1 MTTFKV
7 KGDALSRSITPQ
19 ELVQEQPLIGSVLG
33 NRYRILREIGAGGMA
48 KVYLAEDIS
57 GNELVAVKVLYPQ
70 FSQDISFI
78 QRFNREAKLASTLT
92 DPHIVRVLDYG
103 ADRDL
108 QYLVMEY
115 VEGKDLNSAL
125 KENGPFE
132 WQYAL
137 EILDQLA
144 TALEHAH
151 VHGVV
156 HRDIKPQN
164 LMLNDS
170 GLLKILDFGI
180 ARIPTLPS
188 LTQSGFIGSPYYASP
203 EQAMGEEVDIR
214 SDIYSAGIVLYEILS
229 GHIPFDAKSPW
240 SIISQHITSEP
251 PPIELPDREIPQNVE
266 DLLKRM
272 LAKRPDERFQSPSEL
287 RESIAAVFAGQS
299 VSEDTQDIASDSL
312 PDKTPLVESL
322 KQRAA
327 EAVKAQEWVRAV
339 DLLRQAARLDPN
351 NQETAKK
358 LAEVETEAQ
367 VVSVYKSGVRA
378 IDNKRW
384 EEAVNH
390 FNVLVELRHDYRD
403 TESLLARAHSA
414 LKAENTEK
422 FIDARYKE
430 GLAHFENERWADAV
444 EALAEVRQISP
455 GYEQVDQLLSEAQK
469 LSNPNLALKIKQ
481 WVGQLNLEAAWRW
494 GLVVAGVI
502 AVVFFVFLIFGNN
515 NPVSGNG
522 DSKEQLK
529 TWYEEVQ
536 RALEAGDTDLALT
549 SLDLILA
556 EDPDYADA
564 ADIKRDLLATPTPS
578 VSANTT
584 VQNEQ
589 LDQLISEAQSDVDLE
604 MWDDAITT
612 LKLIRSRDVE
622 YQKAL
627 VSTMLC
633 DAYSGRGLDS
643 LTRIDAE
650 VTEKSL
656 VNDALSDFEAGVAVC
671 PRRTDLADQ
680 MVRAT
685 AYLEVLGTPPS
696 EFETLISTLNP
707 IVAANPNYANGNAK
721 QILYTAYLNR
731 GVERQQTPELRAA
744 ALGDYEAAL
753 ALNVDDPS
761 EAQTKRAELLLSFSQ
776 QQLVNST
783 VEPVVTEESGEDTPV
798 VATSTREAPSE
809 TSTGGIKYNAPA
821 LMGPPDNTIFAG
833 NFAEVF
839 LEWEGPAQ
847 LAPGEYY
854 DLTIM
859 HLFAEEP
866 QYTGSQRTNDTRV
879 QLNADIGVGQA
890 GNDRFYWWVTIRKE
904 NTAPYS
910 GALDLPV
917 SPRSEAKT
925 FIWSP

>member
-1 MTTFKV
+1 M
-7 KGDALSRSITPQ
+7 
-19 ELVQEQPLIGSVLG
+19 IGSVLG

-92 DPHIVRVLDYG
+92 DSHIVRVLDYG

-327 EAVKAQEWVRAV
+327 EAV
-339 DLLRQAARLDPN
+339 
-351 NQETAKK
+351 
-358 LAEVETEAQ
+358 
-367 VVSVYKSGVRA
+367 
-378 IDNKRW
+378 
-384 EEAVNH
+384 
-390 FNVLVELRHDYRD
+390 
-403 TESLLARAHSA
+403 
-414 LKAENTEK
+414 
-422 FIDARYKE
+422 
-430 GLAHFENERWADAV
+430 
-444 EALAEVRQISP
+444 
-455 GYEQVDQLLSEAQK
+455 
-469 LSNPNLALKIKQ
+469 
-481 WVGQLNLEAAWRW
+481 
-494 GLVVAGVI
+494 
-502 AVVFFVFLIFGNN
+502 
-515 NPVSGNG
+515 
-522 DSKEQLK
+522 
-529 TWYEEVQ
+529 
-536 RALEAGDTDLALT
+536 
-549 SLDLILA
+549 
-556 EDPDYADA
+556 
-564 ADIKRDLLATPTPS
+564 
-578 VSANTT
+578 
-584 VQNEQ
+584 
-589 LDQLISEAQSDVDLE
+589 
-604 MWDDAITT
+604 
-612 LKLIRSRDVE
+612 
-622 YQKAL
+622 
-627 VSTMLC
+627 
-633 DAYSGRGLDS
+633 
-643 LTRIDAE
+643 
-650 VTEKSL
+650 
-656 VNDALSDFEAGVAVC
+656 
-671 PRRTDLADQ
+671 
-680 MVRAT
+680 
-685 AYLEVLGTPPS
+685 
-696 EFETLISTLNP
+696 
-707 IVAANPNYANGNAK
+707 
-721 QILYTAYLNR
+721 
-731 GVERQQTPELRAA
+731 
-744 ALGDYEAAL
+744 
-753 ALNVDDPS
+753 
-761 EAQTKRAELLLSFSQ
+761 
-776 QQLVNST
+776 
-783 VEPVVTEESGEDTPV
+783 
-798 VATSTREAPSE
+798 
-809 TSTGGIKYNAPA
+809 
-821 LMGPPDNTIFAG
+821 
-833 NFAEVF
+833 
-839 LEWEGPAQ
+839 
-847 LAPGEYY
+847 
-854 DLTIM
+854 
-859 HLFAEEP
+859 
-866 QYTGSQRTNDTRV
+866 
-879 QLNADIGVGQA
+879 
-890 GNDRFYWWVTIRKE
+890 
-904 NTAPYS
+904 
-910 GALDLPV
+910 
-917 SPRSEAKT
+917 
-925 FIWSP
+925 

>member
-1 MTTFKV
+1 M
-7 KGDALSRSITPQ
+7 
-19 ELVQEQPLIGSVLG
+19 IGSVLG

-92 DPHIVRVLDYG
+92 DSHIVRVLDYG

-132 WQYAL
+132 WRYAL

-164 LMLNDS
+164 LMLNDN

-229 GHIPFDAKSPW
+229 GRIPFDAKSPW

-251 PPIELPDREIPQNVE
+251 PPIELPDREIPQNVQ

-272 LAKRPDERFQSPSEL
+272 LAKRPDERFQSPTEL
-287 RESIAAVFAGQS
+287 RQGIATVFAGQS
-299 VSEDTQDIASDSL
+299 VPEDTQDLSLDSSTE
-312 PDKTPLVESL
+312 KTPLIESL
-322 KQRAA
+322 NQRAN
-327 EAVKAQEWVRAV
+327 EAIKAQEWVRAV
-339 DLLRQAARLDPN
+339 DLLRQAAKLDPDN
-351 NQETAKK
+351 RNVANK

-367 VVSVYKSGVRA
+367 VASLYKSGVRA

-384 EEAVNH
+384 EEAINH
-390 FNVLVELRHDYRD
+390 FNVLSELRGGYRD
-403 TESLLARAHSA
+403 TETLLAKAHQA
-414 LKAENTEK
+414 LKLENRQK
-422 FIDARYKE
+422 FVDARYKE
-430 GLAHFENERWADAV
+430 GLAHFENERWTSAA
-444 EALAEVRQISP
+444 AAFAEVRQLSP
-455 GYEQVDQLLSEAQK
+455 DYEQVERLFNEAQK
-469 LSNPNLALKIKQ
+469 LSNPSLALKLKQ
-481 WVGQLNLEAAWRW
+481 MGGQLNLESTWRW
-494 GLVVAGVI
+494 GLVVAGII
-502 AVVFFVFLIFGNN
+502 AVTFLFFLAFGNN
-515 NPVSGNG
+515 NQVSGN
-522 DSKEQLK
+522 DDPKEHLK
-529 TWYEEVQ
+529 TLYEEVRQ
-536 RALEAGDTDLALT
+536 ALEDGNKELALT
-549 SLDLILA
+549 YLDEILA
-556 EDPDYADA
+556 DDPDYADA
-564 ADIKRDLLATPTPS
+564 ADIKRELLATPTPS
-578 VSANTT
+578 VAANSTA
-584 VQNEQ
+584 QNEQ
-589 LDQLISEAQSDVDLE
+589 LDQLINEAQSNIDLE
-604 MWDDAITT
+604 VWDDAINT
-612 LKLIRSRDVE
+612 LKLVRAKDE
-622 YQKAL
+622 AYQKAL
-627 VSTMLC
+627 VSSLLC
-633 DAYSGRGLDS
+633 DAYSGRGLNS
-643 LTRIDAE
+643 LARIDAE

-656 VNDALSDFEAGVAVC
+656 VNQALSDFEAGVAAC

-680 MVRAT
+680 MVRAR
-685 AYLEVLGTPPS
+685 AYLEVLDTPKS
-696 EFETLISTLNP
+696 EYEALIATLNP

-721 QILYTAYLNR
+721 QILYNAYLNR
-731 GVERQQTPELRAA
+731 GTERQQTPELKAA

-753 ALNVDDPS
+753 TLNVDDPS

-776 QQLVNST
+776 QQAGIPT
-783 VEPVVTEESGEDTPV
+783 IEPVETEESSPESPV
-798 VATSTREAPSE
+798 VATPTREAPSA
-809 TSTGGIKYNAPA
+809 SPGVAIKYNAPV
-821 LMGPPDNTIFAG
+821 LQGPPDDSIFAG
-833 NFAEVF
+833 TFAEVF
-839 LEWEGPAQ
+839 LEWQGPAQ

-854 DLTIM
+854 DVTIM

-866 QYTGSQRTNDTRV
+866 QYSGSQRTNDTRV
-879 QLNADIGVGQA
+879 QLTADIGVGQA

-904 NTAPYS
+904 NTAPYP

-925 FIWSP
+925 FVWSP